1 MFIGFSFT
9 CDNFLTKA
17 LLVWSVVPKKKKSRK
32 LYVSCKT
39 RNTYDCAWVINRV
52 SLWRAPYFTFIYEFN
67 SKGESQEKHKLD
79 IFNTHTK
86 NWCSRR
92 VLACTWIGR
101 SQAFIAQTGLVSSRR
116 KYKNMLSHLLGMQR
130 IFFRSIFFAT
140 LVMTCTKYSDNVS

>member
-17 LLVWSVVPKKKKSRK
+17 LLVDPLFPKSRTAVNCTCHIK
-32 LYVSCKT
+32 RAKY
-39 RNTYDCAWVINRV
+39 NDCAWVINRV

-116 KYKNMLSHLLGMQR
+116 KYKNMLSHLLGMER